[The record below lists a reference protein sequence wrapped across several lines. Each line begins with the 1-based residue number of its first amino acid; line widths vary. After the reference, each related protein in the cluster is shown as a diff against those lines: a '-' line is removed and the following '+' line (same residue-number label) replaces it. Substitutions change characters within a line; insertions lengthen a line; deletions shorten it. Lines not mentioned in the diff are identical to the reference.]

1 MTAPLSFSNCDAG
14 VSDCRWIWLSVLVVE
29 HLSWGLP
36 VLALAWPVD
45 ALGHEVGQSLL
56 FYGVEMVLIL
66 VAMPHLMTRSTPVGR
81 WWIDPQDWICR
92 VRRTCPGTRRGCSYW
107 PATPEPRGTHGADGQ
122 RNRLASSPA
131 ATVLSAYAGAIVAGA
146 EVWSTPGEV
155 CLLAGTGHEPP
166 MCSKDATNITSPP
179 PRSGGHEHPNPSTVP
194 PRLTRVEQILALAS
208 SSQQDRL

>member
-92 VRRTCPGTRRGCSYW
+92 VRRTCPRNQARVFILARDTGTSGNSRGRW
-107 PATPEPRGTHGADGQ
+107 PAKSPSVLPRRQPSFRPTPERSWPVLKFGPLPGRCAYWQGRDMSHRCVRRTPRT
-122 RNRLASSPA
+122 SPHRRPDQ
-131 ATVLSAYAGAIVAGA
+131 GG
-146 EVWSTPGEV
+146 
-155 CLLAGTGHEPP
+155 
-166 MCSKDATNITSPP
+166 TNIPT
-179 PRSGGHEHPNPSTVP
+179 PRQFHQG
-194 PRLTRVEQILALAS
+194 
-208 SSQQDRL
+208 